1 MDWTIVEKLLVVFV
15 LTFLFG
21 IERQRKHTPVGFGT
35 FVLVAL
41 GACGLTIVAT
51 QLTLTIALPLLGA
64 IVTGVGFLGAGVL
77 MGGSSAERTSGFI
90 TAASVW
96 LFSIFG
102 IIIGLG
108 YYEIG
113 IMIYVFTWVIV
124 IVDRKLEKGFMDSY
138 KREISI
144 RTKGFMEKKE
154 ITDILAKYC
163 MSFKLVKVEIDRK
176 NKEVLLKYIVEGLKK
191 DIDSFLREFY
201 NEKWCISV
209 ELG

>member
-1 MDWTIVEKLLVVFV
+1 MDITVIEKILVVFV

-21 IERQRKHTPVGFGT
+21 IERQRKHTPVGFAT
-35 FVLVAL
+35 FVLVAI
-41 GACGLTIVAT
+41 GSCGLTIVAL
-51 QLTLTIALPLLGA
+51 QLAISNTIFLLSG
-64 IVTGVGFLGAGVL
+64 IVSGVGFLGAGVL

-113 IMIYVFTWVIV
+113 ILIYVFTWVIV
-124 IVDRKLEKGFMDSY
+124 VVDRHLEKGLTDSY

-163 MSFKLVKVEIDRK
+163 TSFKLVKVEIDRK
-176 NKEVLLKYIVEGLKK
+176 NKEVLLKYLIEGLKK

>member
-1 MDWTIVEKLLVVFV
+1 M
-15 LTFLFG
+15 
-21 IERQRKHTPVGFGT
+21 
-35 FVLVAL
+35 
-41 GACGLTIVAT
+41 
-51 QLTLTIALPLLGA
+51 
-64 IVTGVGFLGAGVL
+64 
-77 MGGSSAERTSGFI
+77 
-90 TAASVW
+90 W

-113 IMIYVFTWVIV
+113 ILIYVFTWVIV
-124 IVDRKLEKGFMDSY
+124 VVDRHLEKGLTDSY

-163 MSFKLVKVEIDRK
+163 TSFKLVKVEIDRK
-176 NKEVLLKYIVEGLKK
+176 NKEVLLKYLIEGLKK

>member
-35 FVLVAL
+35 FVLVAI
-41 GACGLTIVAT
+41 GSCGLTIVAT
-51 QLTLTIALPLLGA
+51 QLALTNTIFLLSG

-77 MGGSSAERTSGFI
+77 MGGSPAERTSSFI

-113 IMIYVFTWVIV
+113 ILVYVFTWIIV
-124 IVDRKLEKGFMDSY
+124 LVDRNFEKKFIDSY

-144 RTKGFMEKKE
+144 KTKGFMEKKE

-163 MSFKLVKVEIDRK
+163 MSFKLIKVEIDRK
-176 NKEVLLKYIVEGLKK
+176 NKEVLLKYLAEGLRK
-191 DIDSFLREFY
+191 I
-201 NEKWCISV
+201 
-209 ELG
+209 